1 PPFTIIYSQSVI
13 NSGKNLFYGL
23 YNHKN
28 CHLQAIRSG
37 CQKGSFCK
45 PFISN
50 PVKSRTSLDSF

>member
-1 PPFTIIYSQSVI
+1 MI
-13 NSGKNLFYGL
+13 NSDKRLFYGL
-23 YNHKN
+23 YNHKD

-50 PVKSRTSLDSF
+50 PVKSRTSFNPF